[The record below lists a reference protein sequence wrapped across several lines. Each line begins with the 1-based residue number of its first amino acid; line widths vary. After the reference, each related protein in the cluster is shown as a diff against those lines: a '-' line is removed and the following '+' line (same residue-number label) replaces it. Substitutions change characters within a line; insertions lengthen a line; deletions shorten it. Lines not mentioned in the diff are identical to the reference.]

1 MSAAKWVSAVEAA
14 IARIKT
20 RDADDDT
27 PAALEHRARALAE
40 LAEQRDL
47 FSLDAFAP
55 PSAAGALSTRYAL
68 HEDPDGRH
76 ALYVNALLPGKT
88 SVPHNHGTWAVI
100 VAIEGEEI
108 NRVYRRKAGADGAEG
123 AIELDREFAVRPG
136 QPALYGPDDIHSI
149 HVHADRPA
157 LLFHLYGRALET
169 LTERLAFDLETG
181 QSYPYN
187 EKHYRPSVQR
197 QA

>member
-1 MSAAKWVSAVEAA
+1 MSVAKWDGAVAAA

-20 RDADDDT
+20 CDADDDS
-27 PAALEHRARALAE
+27 PAALQYRARVLAE
-40 LAEQRDL
+40 LADRRDL
-47 FSLDAFAP
+47 FSLSAFAP
-55 PSAAGALSTRYAL
+55 PAAGGALSTRYAL
-68 HEDPDGRH
+68 HEDADARH

-100 VAIEGEEI
+100 VAVEGEEV
-108 NRVYRRKAGADGAEG
+108 NRVYRRIGGADGTV
-123 AIELDREFAVRPG
+123 ELDHEFTVSAGR
-136 QPALYGPDDIHSI
+136 PALYGPDDIHSI

-181 QSYPYN
+181 ASYPYN

-197 QA
+197 PV

>member
-1 MSAAKWVSAVEAA
+1 MSAANWVSAVEAA

-27 PAALEHRARALAE
+27 PAALEHRAQALAE
-40 LAEQRDL
+40 LVGKRDL
-47 FSLDAFAP
+47 FSMDTFAA
-55 PSAAGALSTRYAL
+55 PSAGGVLSTRYAL

-76 ALYVNALLPGKT
+76 ALYVNALLLGKT

-100 VAIEGEEI
+100 VAIEGEEV
-108 NRVYRRKAGADGAEG
+108 NRVYRRKAGADS

-149 HVHADRPA
+149 HVQADRPA

-181 QSYPYN
+181 TSYPYN
-187 EKHYRPSVQR
+187 EKHYRPSVLR
-197 QA
+197 